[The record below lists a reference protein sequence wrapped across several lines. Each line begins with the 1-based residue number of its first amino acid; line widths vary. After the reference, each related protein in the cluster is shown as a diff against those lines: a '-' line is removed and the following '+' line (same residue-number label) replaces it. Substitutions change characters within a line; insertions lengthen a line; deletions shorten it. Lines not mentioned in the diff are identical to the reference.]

1 MQEEGRM
8 GLSTHVLEKKNTTG
22 LFILKWISFSI
33 MLDCAN
39 QEQEFMVTFSYI
51 HHVQQNYKAFFH
63 KWQLV
68 NV

>member
-1 MQEEGRM
+1 M

-51 HHVQQNYKAFFH
+51 HHVEQNYKAFFH
-63 KWQLV
+63 K
-68 NV
+68 